1 MKTRTKTMKNK
12 IITGKDV
19 VFWLGGTG
27 NFTLDDCIEIIS
39 QVANGDYEVDQLKKD
54 VRDYREMMS

>member
-1 MKTRTKTMKNK
+1 MKNK

-54 VRDYREMMS
+54 IRDYREMMS

>member
-1 MKTRTKTMKNK
+1 M
-12 IITGKDV
+12 ITGKDV

-27 NFTLDDCIEIIS
+27 NLSVDDCIEIIS

-54 VRDYREMMS
+54 IKGYKEMMS